1 MSSVAFILAIALI
14 TFVAALASI
23 SPLIWLA
30 IAIACMALCIAIAK
44 SNIKS
49 GAAKLSLAA
58 LGCLAVVGGVLTI
71 KVSQF
76 FEQEINAPLR
86 EAQAAERSIEQL
98 LVSADPQRFSKA
110 LTIAQVMPNPDRKNF
125 MTWQLHRK
133 ITALNGD
140 VVLADSEIAAALATA
155 RAINACPDFV
165 PAALV
170 RQTEPADLL
179 RTLQKLPDR
188 DGCQGADSQLV
199 QRFIERCKGR
209 LAVRC
214 KQELPKKELL
224 LAADQRYTFDRRYP
238 NRTVGERT
246 GRAYALREL
255 IQLVWPRQFGS

>member
-1 MSSVAFILAIALI
+1 MSVIAFILAIALCI
-14 TFVAALASI
+14 VLAAIVSI

-30 IAIACMALCIAIAK
+30 IAIACVALCIAIAK
-44 SNIKS
+44 SHIKS
-49 GAAKLSLAA
+49 GPAKLSLAA
-58 LGCLAVVGGVLTI
+58 LGCLAVVGGVLAI

-110 LTIAQVMPNPDRKNF
+110 LTIAQAMPNPDRKNF
-125 MTWQLHRK
+125 MTQQLHHK
-133 ITALNGD
+133 LTALNGD
-140 VVLADSEIAAALATA
+140 VVLAQSEITAALGAA

-165 PAALV
+165 PAALA

-188 DGCQGADSQLV
+188 DGCQGADRQMV

-214 KQELPKKELL
+214 ARELPKKELL

-238 NRTVGERT
+238 NRTVGELT
-246 GRAYALREL
+246 GRAYGLREL
-255 IQLVWPRQFGS
+255 AKVVWPG